1 MADNSDDLIISIST
15 DLATVRRSLKRL
27 EADIASSSSK
37 VEKQF
42 EGMGKGIDKSMTSAL
57 QARIDKMVGIGT
69 QGAKEWSG
77 ALADQGKELERL
89 RAKYNPLFS
98 TINNYKQSVN
108 DIRRAHS
115 LGAISATEMTAAIT
129 KERQAALASTAA
141 IKGRNAAL
149 ADTPAQR
156 GGGANPYTSNIAAQF
171 QDIGVTAMGGMSP
184 LQIALQQ
191 GTQLSAV
198 FTDLKSSGAG
208 LGSALGAAFASIVSP
223 VSLVTIGL
231 VAASAAAIQYFAS
244 SETEADKSAEALKNH
259 TDLIR
264 RIREAWP
271 EAAEGIREYSA
282 ESKNLVKQDTKDA
295 IDLYK
300 TLIAETAKT
309 SKGSILSLP
318 ASDFQ
323 GATYT
328 ISQIQSAI
336 AALDK
341 SVADGSP
348 NIRAFVDSL
357 IAIENQTGTPENI
370 KELLK
375 EIRQAA
381 KDGLDAQS
389 KLEPLVGVI
398 SGVGQAAAREAS
410 RVDAFAK
417 SLSDLRGIA
426 IPALT
431 DLEQVDRA
439 YAQAMQKAGTREERD
454 DAFAAREAA
463 RNRIDSQ
470 NPTVTDA
477 NGRTLNVPAPG
488 QKPSSLDD
496 APAKVDAATK
506 KAETAAERARN
517 AYRDLIKS
525 ADDRISQLQLE
536 IDLTGQYGTATEAA
550 RFRLDL
556 LQQAEDKGRSLSAK
570 QKAAIEEKVAA
581 YKKYSEALAEA
592 KLKQDMF
599 DANRLAGMSKI
610 DQNIVQTQK
619 EYGLPQDPNSATGQA
634 LRNQI
639 NREEIANTTSA
650 FLSDFSSQVV
660 SGGKD
665 IGEAFTDALKTAAA
679 NQMQKT
685 LDSLFSQIGNGLA
698 SLLMPGAGPTGAAG
712 AASSVAGAFTS
723 AAAPAGAVARG
734 GSAVDLAGSLLG
746 QSEKSPGN
754 INAFLKKGGV
764 DINAAQTA
772 WCAGFVNSSLEQVGV
787 KGSGS
792 LTANSFQNW
801 GSKIAPGLAQRG
813 DVLLK
818 TNGFGA
824 GEAGGHVG
832 FATGA
837 SRMMDGKQ
845 QLQMLSG
852 NSGNS
857 VASTWEDA
865 MQVQVRRSTEAAGAL
880 AKVAQSSGAATQG
893 LGSLANAF
901 PSAPAAGGGMSWLS
915 KLFMPN
921 FVPNGAQA
929 TLAASGGIGM
939 YDVGGYTGPGGKM
952 TPAGIVHKGEYVFD
966 AESVRR
972 LGVPNLERLRGYAA
986 GGLVDAPRAPRL
998 SRRQAMDSYRPQSQG
1013 IFVTVNGAS
1022 GDLHIKELTRQ
1033 GVQEAMAAD
1042 RVAQQRGGFG
1052 AIQNKYASQ
1061 KG

>member
-27 EADIASSSSK
+27 ESDIAASSSK

-42 EGMGKGIDKSMTSAL
+42 DSMGKGIDKSMTSAL

-98 TINNYKQSVN
+98 TINNYKQSVA

-149 ADTPAQR
+149 ADTPVQRAQA
-156 GGGANPYTSNIAAQF
+156 GANNANPYTSNIAAQF

-231 VAASAAAIQYFAS
+231 VAASAAAIQYFSS

-271 EAAEGIREYSA
+271 AAAEGVREYSA

-300 TLIAETAKT
+300 TLVAETAKT

-463 RNRIDSQ
+463 RNRIDGQ

-477 NGRTLNVPAPG
+477 NGRTLNVPSPG

-496 APAKVDAATK
+496 APAKADAATK

-525 ADDRISQLQLE
+525 ADDRISQLRLE
-536 IDLTGQYGTATEAA
+536 IELTGQYGTATEAA

-556 LQQAEDKGRSLSAK
+556 LQQAEDKGRSLDTK
-570 QKAAIEEKVAA
+570 QRAAIEEKVAA

-592 KLKQDMF
+592 KLRQDMF

-634 LRNQI
+634 LRAQI

-650 FLSDFSSQVV
+650 FLSDFSSQVI

-698 SLLMPGAGPTGAAG
+698 SLLMPGSGATGGIG
-712 AASSVAGAFTS
+712 AVGSVAS
-723 AAAPAGAVARG
+723 AAVGSVSSS
-734 GSAVDLAGSLLG
+734 GSAVDLASNLLG
-746 QSEKSPGN
+746 QSEKAPGN

-772 WCAGFVNSSLEQVGV
+772 WCAGFVNSSLEQIGV
-787 KGSGS
+787 KGTGS
-792 LTANSFQNW
+792 LAANSFQNW
-801 GSKIAPGLAQRG
+801 GTQIAPGLAQKG
-813 DVLLK
+813 DVLLQ
-818 TNGFGA
+818 TNGLGA
-824 GEAGGHVG
+824 GQAGGHVG

-837 SRMMDGKQ
+837 SRVMDGKQ

-852 NSGNS
+852 NSSDS
-857 VASTWEDA
+857 VTNTWVDA

-880 AKVAQSSGAATQG
+880 AKVAQSSSAATQG

-901 PSAPAAGGGMSWLS
+901 PSAPQAGGGMSWLS

-929 TLAASGGIGM
+929 TFAAGGGLGLYDSGGF
-939 YDVGGYTGPGGKM
+939 TGPGGKM

-966 AESVRR
+966 AESVKR

-998 SRRQAMDSYRPQSQG
+998 NKRQPMGANQNTPRDLNVN
-1013 IFVTVNGAS
+1013 INGAS
-1022 GDLHIKELTRQ
+1022 GDPHVRELVRQ

-1042 RVAQQRGGFG
+1042 REAQRRGSFG
-1052 AIQNKYASQ
+1052 AMQSKYASQ